1 MLGRVAQDRHT
12 LGKAGQQGPPLWPSS
27 SVYVLLAEVS
37 KFSDASLQGASL
49 CFRAALLSS
58 SLGSATC
65 PVTLGSFLHEI
76 FHQLDSS
83 TSFLHKIFH

>member
-1 MLGRVAQDRHT
+1 MLGRVARDRHT

-76 FHQLDSS
+76 LDRKSVV
-83 TSFLHKIFH
+83 